1 MTVPCPEL
9 LSYSQLQHLTSGM
22 HCFHTAGKFLQLVI
36 LIVLTDTAA
45 LLGSLLNYV
54 FDLH

>member
-1 MTVPCPEL
+1 MTVPCPEMF
-9 LSYSQLQHLTSGM
+9 SYLQLQHLTSGV
-22 HCFHTAGKFLQLVI
+22 HCFHTAGKFSSWQI
-36 LIVLTDTAA
+36 LIVLTDPAA